1 MARFRMS
8 QPVLPR
14 ITFILLFSLYISVF
28 LNFAFYRQAYSLIEM
43 NGLSKYL
50 FFLSMPIVAFCVIN
64 IVLTLASFLWL
75 DRITIALFVIVSAAA
90 QYFIQHY
97 GIVLDR
103 SMITNMVDT
112 TPAESMALLTPKMI
126 AVIFFTG
133 IFMAALAFWP
143 AFKKSVPVWKGV
155 IQRAV
160 SLLISVALIA
170 IIAMLFYKDYASL
183 FRNNHELVKSLSPSN
198 FIAASLSYYNHRER
212 ANLPLVKIGEDARQL
227 PIMLNG
233 PKKNLTILVVGE
245 TSRAA
250 NFSLGGYPRP
260 TNPLLAEEDVV
271 YFHDVSSCG
280 TSTAVSVPC
289 MFSNMPRR
297 HYDDALASHQEG
309 LLDVIQRAGLSVLW
323 HENDAGCKGA
333 CDRVPNQDM
342 TALNLPGMC
351 IKGECYDEVLF
362 HGLEAYINQLQGN
375 GVIVLHTIGSHGPT
389 YNHRYPPTFGKYT
402 PTCETNQ
409 IQECSQ
415 DQLINTYD
423 NTILYADYIVDK
435 AIELLKAHQE
445 KFTTSLVYLSDHGES
460 LGEKGIYLHG
470 LPYAIAPEF
479 QTRVPL
485 LIWLSPDYQQR
496 YAVDYGCLNR
506 QATTQ
511 KYSQDNL
518 FSTLLGITGVQ
529 TREYVASDDILATC
543 RNKPGQK

>member
-1 MARFRMS
+1 MPRFTIS
-8 QPVLPR
+8 QPVMHR
-14 ITFILLFSLYISVF
+14 VTFIILFSIYISVF
-28 LNFAFYRQAYSLIEM
+28 LNLAFYRQAYSLIPLNELK
-43 NGLSKYL
+43 NIL
-50 FFLSMPIVAFCVIN
+50 FLFSMPLVAFSVIN
-64 IVLTLASFLWL
+64 IVVTIASFLWL
-75 DRITIALFVIVSAAA
+75 DRITIALFIFVSATA

-97 GIVLDR
+97 GIILDR

-126 AVIFFTG
+126 VVIFFTG
-133 IFMAALAFWP
+133 IFMAVLAFWP

-155 IQRAV
+155 LERAL
-160 SLLISVALIA
+160 SLVISVVLIA
-170 IIAMLFYKDYASL
+170 VIAMLFYKDYASL

-212 ANLPLVKIGEDARQL
+212 ANLPLVKIGEDAHQL
-227 PIMLNG
+227 PHMLNG

-250 NFSLGGYPRP
+250 NFSLGGYSRP
-260 TNPLLAEEDVV
+260 TNPLLAEDDVV
-271 YFHDVSSCG
+271 YFPDVSSCG

-289 MFSNMPRR
+289 MFSNMPRK

-309 LLDVIQRAGLSVLW
+309 LLDIIQRAGLSVLW
-323 HENDAGCKGA
+323 NENDAGCKGA
-333 CDRVPNQDM
+333 CERIPNKDM

-362 HGLEAYINQLQGN
+362 HGLEEYIKQLQGN
-375 GVIVLHTIGSHGPT
+375 GLIVLHTIGSHGPT
-389 YNHRYPPTFGKYT
+389 YNHRYPPAFRKFT

-435 AIELLKAHQE
+435 AIELLKAHQDE
-445 KFTTSLVYLSDHGES
+445 FTTSLVYLSDHGES
-460 LGEKGIYLHG
+460 LGEKGVYLHG
-470 LPYAIAPEF
+470 LPYAIAPEA

-496 YAVDYGCLNR
+496 YAVDYKCLSQ

-518 FSTLLGITGVQ
+518 FSTMLGITGVQ
-529 TREYVASDDILATC
+529 TREYVSSDDIVASC
-543 RNKPGQK
+543 RNKSGQK

>member
-160 SLLISVALIA
+160 SLVISVALIA

-212 ANLPLVKIGEDARQL
+212 ANLPLVKIGEDAHQL
-227 PIMLNG
+227 PVMLDG

-250 NFSLGGYPRP
+250 NFSLGGYQRP
-260 TNPLLAEEDVV
+260 TNPLLAKEDVV
-271 YFHDVSSCG
+271 YFHDFSSCG

-351 IKGECYDEVLF
+351 IKGECYDEILF
-362 HGLEAYINQLQGN
+362 HGLEEYINQLQGSS
-375 GVIVLHTIGSHGPT
+375 VIVLHTIGSHGPT
-389 YNHRYPPTFGKYT
+389 YNHRYPPEFGKFK

-415 DQLINTYD
+415 EQLVNTYD

-460 LGEKGIYLHG
+460 LGEKGVYLHG
-470 LPYAIAPEF
+470 LPYAIAPEV

-496 YAVDYGCLNR
+496 YAVDYTCLSH
-506 QATTQ
+506 QGSTQ

-518 FSTLLGITGVQ
+518 FSTMLGITGVQ
-529 TREYVASDDILATC
+529 TREYVATDDILATC
-543 RNKPGQK
+543 RNKPGGK

>member
-1 MARFRMS
+1 MPRFTIS
-8 QPVLPR
+8 QPVMHR
-14 ITFILLFSLYISVF
+14 VTFIILFSIYISVF
-28 LNFAFYRQAYSLIEM
+28 LNLAFYRQAYSLIPLNELK
-43 NGLSKYL
+43 NIL
-50 FFLSMPIVAFCVIN
+50 FLFSMPLVAFSVIN
-64 IVLTLASFLWL
+64 IVVTIASFLWL
-75 DRITIALFVIVSAAA
+75 DRITIALFIFVSATA

-97 GIVLDR
+97 GIILDR

-126 AVIFFTG
+126 VVIFFTG
-133 IFMAALAFWP
+133 IFMAVLAFWP

-155 IQRAV
+155 LERAL
-160 SLLISVALIA
+160 SLVISVVLIA
-170 IIAMLFYKDYASL
+170 VIAMLFYKDYASL

-212 ANLPLVKIGEDARQL
+212 ANLPLVKIGEDAHQL
-227 PIMLNG
+227 PHMLNG

-250 NFSLGGYPRP
+250 NFSLGGYSRP
-260 TNPLLAEEDVV
+260 TNPLLAEDDVV
-271 YFHDVSSCG
+271 YFPDVSSCG

-289 MFSNMPRR
+289 MFSNMPRK

-309 LLDVIQRAGLSVLW
+309 LLDIIQRAGLSVLW
-323 HENDAGCKGA
+323 NENDAGCKGA

-362 HGLEAYINQLQGN
+362 HGLEEYIKQLQGN
-375 GVIVLHTIGSHGPT
+375 GLIVLHTIGSHGPT
-389 YNHRYPPTFGKYT
+389 YNHRYPPAFRKFT
-402 PTCETNQ
+402 PTCETKQ

-415 DQLINTYD
+415 AQLINTYD

-445 KFTTSLVYLSDHGES
+445 EFTTSLVYLSDHGES
-460 LGEKGIYLHG
+460 LGEKGVYLHG
-470 LPYAIAPEF
+470 LPYAIAPEA

-496 YAVDYGCLNR
+496 YAVDYKCLSQ

-518 FSTLLGITGVQ
+518 FSTMLGITGVQ
-529 TREYVASDDILATC
+529 TREYVSSDDIVATC